1 MSRRAVSV
9 ATTALSVLMLGLTAG
24 ANLETEAALSI
35 RGKTQTLR
43 LYGPRGGPPV
53 IASSGDGG
61 WIHLAPHVAEV
72 LSARGF
78 FVVGFD
84 SRAYLSSFTGR
95 DGTLRETDVPGDYRV
110 LADFASAGSG
120 SRPVLVG
127 VSEGAGL
134 SVLASSGT
142 AKDRVQGVVA
152 IGLPEKNELGWRWR
166 DAAIYLTHGVPH
178 EPMFHASEVVGGVS
192 PVPLAEIRLHPG
204 RVRPARH
211 AARHPRARKRTEA
224 GVDGHR
230 FQPRL
235 HGQPP
240 RIRPGADR
248 GDGLGR
254 PSGAASAVRTRER
267 RPRD

>member
-142 AKDRVQGVVA
+142 AKDWVQGVVA

-192 PVPLAEIRLHPG
+192 PVPLAEIHSTRDEFVPLDMLHDIL
-204 RVRPARH
+204 AH
-211 AARHPRARKRTEA
+211 ASEPKRAWMVTASNHGFTDNLHGFDLALTEA
-224 GVDGHR
+224 MDWVAR
-230 FQPRL
+230 QAP
-235 HGQPP
+235 
-240 RIRPGADR
+240 
-248 GDGLGR
+248 
-254 PSGAASAVRTRER
+254 R
-267 RPRD
+267 RP